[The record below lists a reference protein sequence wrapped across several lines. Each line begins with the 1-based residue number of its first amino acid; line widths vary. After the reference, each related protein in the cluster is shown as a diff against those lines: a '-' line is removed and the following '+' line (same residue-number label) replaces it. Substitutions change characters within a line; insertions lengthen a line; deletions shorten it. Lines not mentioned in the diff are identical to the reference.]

1 MSNEL
6 DDFLKLIA
14 EAKEQDP
21 KYQQIKQVKQNVQSD
36 LGSLF
41 EQLGTAVAEDPKK
54 KLIDSVK
61 QNVKTDLNSL
71 FEQLNSVTFEPIIE
85 ESAEQ
90 KIDELVQEI
99 QIIEAVEATLEESK
113 QEPKTPEERQDSVD
127 QYIKSLPKNSHP
139 FQQPEVDTTKRD
151 LKAVTDKLKFLE
163 QWVAKI
169 SAAGPGG
176 GEVNLRWLDDVD
188 RSTIA
193 DGKYLNYNATTKKFQ
208 FTTISGG
215 TPQVQS
221 DWTQTDSADPS
232 YIKNKPTVVTDITSV
247 DNTVQISNVNGVHDL
262 SVAASLSTSV
272 DKVFAYVTNDDSVTI
287 HKGDPVYLYRATGNR
302 PSVILAKNTSDQY
315 SAKTLGL
322 ASQDINPGNPGWVQT
337 QGVLT
342 GVNTQ
347 MYAEGDT
354 LYLGETSGTLTNVKP
369 SSPNHLVYI
378 GVVVRANQGQ
388 GQIYIRPQN
397 GYELEELH
405 NVNIDHLVTL
415 QNGDYLKWSVS
426 DNQWVNAHFP
436 TNVSTFTND
445 SNYVT
450 SSGLNT
456 ILGSFVNNAS
466 LNTTLGN
473 YASISYVDTRFTN
486 LIGAA
491 PAALDTLKEIADQL
505 ASDESVVSS
514 LTTTVAGKVSLTGS
528 YADPTWITSLAYS
541 KLTGVPTALSAF
553 TNDSGYLT
561 SASAGALTGTTL
573 KSTVVNSSLTSVGTL
588 ANLTVA
594 GGASPTAGVESTH
607 YLNVG
612 SYGHMFDDGNFHIH
626 AKVGDLWLNSL
637 ESGRYI
643 QLNTQG
649 YGAGVKLGGDVISTT
664 PFQGKSPFNSAL
676 NTEVVVDNIK
686 YRIANSGGIFPQIIS
701 NTSGTVDVCW
711 SIVGVVSGA
720 GTTSNENSGTL
731 VANNAWTTLYSTHG
745 MDTRGDNLVA
755 HITDNNAGR
764 IYRATFMVTNNS
776 SNTTGYNII
785 VERIV

>member
-1 MSNEL
+1 M
-6 DDFLKLIA
+6 
-14 EAKEQDP
+14 
-21 KYQQIKQVKQNVQSD
+21 
-36 LGSLF
+36 
-41 EQLGTAVAEDPKK
+41 
-54 KLIDSVK
+54 
-61 QNVKTDLNSL
+61 
-71 FEQLNSVTFEPIIE
+71 
-85 ESAEQ
+85 
-90 KIDELVQEI
+90 
-99 QIIEAVEATLEESK
+99 
-113 QEPKTPEERQDSVD
+113 
-127 QYIKSLPKNSHP
+127 
-139 FQQPEVDTTKRD
+139 
-151 LKAVTDKLKFLE
+151 
-163 QWVAKI
+163 
-169 SAAGPGG
+169 
-176 GEVNLRWLDDVD
+176 
-188 RSTIA
+188 
-193 DGKYLNYNATTKKFQ
+193 
-208 FTTISGG
+208 
-215 TPQVQS
+215 
-221 DWTQTDSADPS
+221 
-232 YIKNKPTVVTDITSV
+232 

-415 QNGDYLKWSVS
+415 QNGDYLKWSLS

-436 TNVSTFTND
+436 TNVSSFTND

-755 HITDNNAGR
+755 HITDKNAGR